1 MLNGVLAGKFTARPI
16 EDILRDEYA
25 DFWSDT
31 RDYRPAIQVA
41 SVSCQPTFNP
51 KSSKEAI
58 EDMMKSIQKEVG
70 AMKFKTIT
78 IPAVKRIVYHDPATI
93 VFWQDGTKTVVKC
106 MDGEPF
112 EKYAGFCAAL
122 AKKVFGSTSKAK
134 KVAGAKKKGD
144 AEE

>member
-1 MLNGVLAGKFTARPI
+1 MPTRSPFDISFVPYARPSI
-16 EDILRDEYA
+16 EIMADIGKDAWAEMM
-25 DFWSDT
+25 FGK
-31 RDYRPAIQVA
+31 
-41 SVSCQPTFNP
+41 P
-51 KSSKEAI
+51 KNKNTEN
-58 EDMMKSIQKEVG
+58 
-70 AMKFKTIT
+70 IT

-134 KVAGAKKKGD
+134 KVAGAKKKGG